1 MDIVNLIYGSS
12 AISKSSLYIWKL
24 SVYILLKPNLKDLGH
39 YLASMG
45 NEHNCVVA

>member
-1 MDIVNLIYGSS
+1 
-12 AISKSSLYIWKL
+12 
-24 SVYILLKPNLKDLGH
+24 LLKPNLKDLGH